1 MDLFRFRPTEIER
14 VSSQSHFIEDSIL
27 FRMLFVP
34 QAPLCSF
41 LVPHSSLGPYTYM
54 TSEVQGGKGG
64 DAPKAGERKKG
75 CVIMTVKR
83 NEGVQNF
90 ADVI

>member
-1 MDLFRFRPTEIER
+1 
-14 VSSQSHFIEDSIL
+14 
-27 FRMLFVP
+27 
-34 QAPLCSF
+34 
-41 LVPHSSLGPYTYM
+41 M

>member
-1 MDLFRFRPTEIER
+1 
-14 VSSQSHFIEDSIL
+14 
-27 FRMLFVP
+27 
-34 QAPLCSF
+34 
-41 LVPHSSLGPYTYM
+41 M

-90 ADVI
+90 ADVPIRGQTLLRTNKSGV